1 MLCIGHRGAMGHEPE
16 NTLLSIN
23 TALKL
28 GVDWIEVD
36 VYNIENNLL
45 VFHDRTL
52 ERTTNGT
59 GYVEEQTFKYLRS
72 LDAGKGQQIPTLR
85 EVFDRVNKQAGINI
99 ELKGSN
105 TAELVVRLIQ
115 EYVAQGWQY
124 QNFLVSSFNHY
135 ELQQVN
141 QKCPQINIG
150 MLIYGIPFNYLA
162 IAKQLNAS
170 IIISAIDFV
179 TADLIAQTHQQGYQV
194 FVYTV
199 NEFRDINQ
207 MKTLQVD
214 GIFTNYPERVLSK
227 SKY

>member
-23 TALKL
+23 TALEL

-36 VYNIENNLL
+36 VYNIENNLV

-59 GYVEEQTFKYLRS
+59 GYIEEQTFKYLRS
-72 LDAGKGQQIPTLR
+72 LDAGKGQQIPTLI
-85 EVFDRVNKQAGINI
+85 EVFDCVNKQGGINI

-105 TAELVVRLIQ
+105 TAKLVVSLIQ
-115 EYVAQGWQY
+115 EYVAQGWHY

-141 QKCPQINIG
+141 QQCPQINIG
-150 MLIYGIPFNYLA
+150 MLIYGIPLNYLA

-179 TADLIAQTHQQGYQV
+179 TADLIAQAHQQGYQV

-199 NEFRDINQ
+199 NEFRDINK
-207 MKTLQVD
+207 MKTWQVD
-214 GIFTNYPERVLSK
+214 GIFTNYPERVLS